1 MTDRNSEGKRVVHV
15 SDNQRGTA
23 YHFDRDCQQFA
34 NADGVRTVPVTH
46 SVLTFRRPCK
56 VCLNTQEWG
65 QGTSGP
71 YLAHKLEALGKERNG
86 GEASD

>member
-23 YHFDRDCQQFA
+23 YHFNRECQQFA

-56 VCLNTQEWG
+56 VCLGVEASKRA
-65 QGTSGP
+65 SGP
-71 YLAHKLEALGKERNG
+71 YLANKLKEIGEERSG
-86 GEASD
+86 GASD